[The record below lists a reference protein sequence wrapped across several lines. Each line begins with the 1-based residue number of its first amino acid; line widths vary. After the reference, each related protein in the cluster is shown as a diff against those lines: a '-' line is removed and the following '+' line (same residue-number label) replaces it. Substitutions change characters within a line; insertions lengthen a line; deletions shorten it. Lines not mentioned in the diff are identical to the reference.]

1 MVPELFVPIYL
12 PENGRGISQCFGL
25 LPGEKAGFGNRYRAR
40 KGEHTKTGHFKPDE
54 FEDRY
59 EDGLK
64 ELLRKKD
71 KGEKIE
77 APHESRS
84 DNVVN
89 LMDALRRSVQ
99 GELQQPTPA
108 DNGVRIAAKAH
119 GNTRP
124 RTTEKPVNLVARTAP
139 FPIGLGSQKV
149 GATIGLRLQRA

>member
-99 GELQQPTPA
+99 GERAPA
-108 DNGVRIAAKAH
+108 THSRRQWGPHRRKSARKHSTTHHRKA
-119 GNTRP
+119 G
-124 RTTEKPVNLVARTAP
+124 
-139 FPIGLGSQKV
+139 
-149 GATIGLRLQRA
+149 